1 MRFSA
6 IEYQYMK
13 KNNRYSVEFKKEAV
27 RLMVIEGR
35 PTTELA
41 EELGIQRNLL
51 YRWKS
56 EHVDSLEAQAEPGQP
71 SPKKMAA
78 ELEELRK
85 KLRKSER
92 MNEILKKTVGYFAEE
107 K

>member
-1 MRFSA
+1 MP
-6 IEYQYMK
+6 
-13 KNNRYSVEFKKEAV
+13 KNRRYSAEFKKEAV

-56 EHVDSLEAQAEPGQP
+56 EHVESLEFEAKPGQP
-71 SPKKMAA
+71 SPKEMAA
-78 ELEELRK
+78 EIEELRK

-92 MNEILKKTVGYFAEE
+92 INEILKKTVGYFAVE